1 MIVVLIVAAEED
13 VTEKGMVTIE
23 IMVETT
29 MKDHHIVE
37 IGMVDVEENLE
48 INETIQ
54 TVTTTT
60 KNDLMTCF
68 TYARH
73 L

>member
-1 MIVVLIVAAEED
+1 MIVVLIVAAGEG
-13 VTEKGMVTIE
+13 VTEKEMVTIE
-23 IMVETT
+23 VMVETT
-29 MKDHHIVE
+29 MKDHHIVG

-48 INETIQ
+48 IN
-54 TVTTTT
+54 VTTTA
-60 KNDLMTCF
+60 KNKLMTSF

>member
-1 MIVVLIVAAEED
+1 MIVVLMVAAEED

-48 INETIQ
+48 ING
-54 TVTTTT
+54 V
-60 KNDLMTCF
+60 
-68 TYARH
+68 
-73 L
+73 